1 VIRMFEVG
9 ELVVFLLDGAR
20 GIIVEV
26 EAEAGRYHIAWEDFF
41 LSWEKGELLK
51 SISGSL
57 SK

>member
-1 VIRMFEVG
+1 MFEVG